1 MFKFRL
7 EIYLQTRKFRKCV
20 FHMIYGYLHDKE
32 LITCLI
38 LVLHGFLIFQE
49 DQLGN
54 NSCFARI
61 HFATTILI
69 IEGQ

>member
-1 MFKFRL
+1 
-7 EIYLQTRKFRKCV
+7 
-20 FHMIYGYLHDKE
+20 MIYGYLHDKE

-38 LVLHGFLIFQE
+38 LILQGFLIFQE

-54 NSCFARI
+54 NPYFTRI

-69 IEGQ
+69 I

>member
-1 MFKFRL
+1 MFKFKL
-7 EIYLQTRKFRKCV
+7 EIYQQTRKFRKCV

-38 LVLHGFLIFQE
+38 LILQGFLIFQE

-54 NSCFARI
+54 NPYFTRI

-69 IEGQ
+69 I